1 MIELLCVWFCFC
13 VALYRS
19 IRLITEMFEDNR
31 NVKMLCSEH
40 VGINKVYHPSF
51 HTLSLFIT
59 AFAWAAF
66 GLLLM
71 SYGLSSSG

>member
-1 MIELLCVWFCFC
+1 MMELLATWFCFC

-31 NVKMLCSEH
+31 NTAMLISENVN
-40 VGINKVYHPSF
+40 VGRVIHPTF
-51 HTLSLFIT
+51 ATFSLFIT
-59 AFAWAAF
+59 ALAWSTF

-71 SYGLSSSG
+71 L